1 MSNIVTT
8 FARRLGPLRLLLA
21 LLGVIVIVFAP
32 AAGTPAI
39 YSGWSFVLTVLIPV
53 LAPLV
58 FVIFL
63 LDTLMSWVF
72 MSGKDD
78 TERNHYKTILI
89 TDAVFAA
96 VIASSWVPYYLALGE

>member
-1 MSNIVTT
+1 MGNIVTS

-21 LLGVIVIVFAP
+21 LLAVVVIVFAP
-32 AAGTPAI
+32 AADTPAV
-39 YSGWSFVLTVLIPV
+39 YTGWSFARTVLIPV

-72 MSGKDD
+72 MSGKGD
-78 TERNHYKTILI
+78 TQRNHYKTMMI

-96 VIASSWVPYYLALGE
+96 AIALYWMPYYLMLGK